1 MEITPSPKRIAKFI
15 SFSILGLM
23 FANCLMEISR
33 RLLGYYPIGYRLIN
47 LDAERNLPTWYSS
60 CLLLFCA
67 GLLAIIAHIKHKN
80 LVPYR
85 YHWSFLS
92 IIFLGLSLDE
102 TAAIHDVAVKPL
114 RATFNLTGVLYYSW
128 VIPGILV
135 VTLLGLAYLKF
146 LKSLPKQIQ
155 RLFFLSAFIY
165 VLGALG
171 MEMIA
176 GVITETL
183 GSESLLYRIE
193 AITEEFL
200 ELTGVNLFI
209 YTLLTYLCSHL
220 GVRIYGANYSEANK
234 NHRDQ

>member
-1 MEITPSPKRIAKFI
+1 
-15 SFSILGLM
+15 
-23 FANCLMEISR
+23 MEISR
-33 RLLGYYPIGYRLIN
+33 RLLGYYPPGYRLIN

-60 CLLLFCA
+60 CLLLLCA

-80 LVPYR
+80 FAPYR

-114 RATFNLTGVLYYSW
+114 RATFNLTGILYYSW
-128 VIPGILV
+128 VIPGIV
-135 VTLLGLAYLKF
+135 VVALLGLAYLKF
-146 LKSLPKQIQ
+146 LTSLPKPIQ
-155 RLFFLSAFIY
+155 RLFVLSAFIY

-176 GVITETL
+176 GIITETM
-183 GSESLLYRIE
+183 GAESLLYRVE

-200 ELTGVNLFI
+200 ELAGINLFI
-209 YTLLTYLCSHL
+209 YTLLTYLCSYL
-220 GVRIYGANYSEANK
+220 DVRIYGANHAEVK
-234 NHRDQ
+234 TKQRVQ